1 MSSGKSAAFIR
12 EMMNWN
18 RHSISSV
25 LLSVLYCRY
34 NNSAA
39 GITSR
44 YVIISFV
51 CKHYCVNFTSHSCF
65 NSLVSPSWLLYPS
78 ECYLYRLS

>member
-1 MSSGKSAAFIR
+1 MTIFFA
-12 EMMNWN
+12 
-18 RHSISSV
+18 SV

-44 YVIISFV
+44 YVIISVV
-51 CKHYCVNFTSHSCF
+51 CKFLTVEENLHSCF
-65 NSLVSPSWLLYPS
+65 NYLFSPSWLLYTS
-78 ECYLYRLS
+78 ECYLHRLSY